1 MFGQGLCKGI
11 LRLFGWKWETTI
23 PDLDKC
29 VICVAPHTSNWDFIM
44 GKLAYTALGRN
55 ANFVIKKEWLKGPVG
70 GLLVKLGG
78 IGVDRSKPSLF
89 TDQMAE
95 LYRTRTKFNLAITP
109 EGTRKP
115 NPKWKK
121 GFYHIA
127 IKAKVPIAL
136 VKIDYAKK
144 EMALFDIF
152 EPTGD
157 EQADIFAIQQKYV
170 GVTAKHPENFVIPTK
185 PLVK

>member
-1 MFGQGLCKGI
+1 M
-11 LRLFGWKWETTI
+11 
-23 PDLDKC
+23 DKC

-44 GKLAYTALGRN
+44 GKLGYTALGRN
-55 ANFVIKKEWLKGPVG
+55 ANFVIKQEWLKGPAG
-70 GLLVKLGG
+70 GLLTKLGG
-78 IGVDRSKPSLF
+78 IGVDRSKPSQF

-109 EGTRKP
+109 EGTRKA

-127 IKAKVPIAL
+127 MKAQVPIAL

-144 EMALFDIF
+144 EMILFDVF
-152 EPTGD
+152 TPTGD
-157 EQADIFAIQQKYV
+157 EQADIFAIQQKYA
-170 GVTAKHPENFVIPTK
+170 GVTAKYPEKFVLPTK